1 MSDAWRYGVPY
12 GLVLFA
18 LALLSNVPYFVPAFS
33 DQGLQFA
40 ADGFVLLALAV
51 YIEIGRRTAKD
62 SGKLRFA
69 ALAGGI
75 AGFLAS
81 LESILQH
88 ALLSIAPGYDRF
100 VSDLY
105 GHARFLASMQL
116 SSGAAAMAGI
126 MGAVV
131 ASVLMGVVIALLGG
145 AIGILGRR
153 MEHAQG

>member
-1 MSDAWRYGVPY
+1 MSDSWRYGVPY
-12 GLVLFA
+12 GFVLFA
-18 LALLSNVPYFVPAFS
+18 LALISNVPYFIPWFS
-33 DQGLQFA
+33 DQALQFA
-40 ADGFVLLALAV
+40 ADGFVVLALAV
-51 YIEIGRRTAKD
+51 YVEIGRRAAKD
-62 SGKLRFA
+62 SGRLRFA

-88 ALLSIAPGYDRF
+88 ALLSVAPGYDRF

-105 GHARFLASMQL
+105 GHGRFLAAMRF

-131 ASVLMGVVIALLGG
+131 VSVLMGVVISLLGG
-145 AIGILGRR
+145 GVGILGRR